1 MFNGLYGSISGI
13 AVVGYLFLFMIF
25 LNAKKNKLINSF
37 LTLLLSMILWTGGS
51 LLMRQQFWPSY
62 IFWYHTSLSGLFLM
76 VLSYFKFSA
85 AFVGTIKNKFIV
97 LYTFLLTAV
106 FLANIPSGIFLHW
119 PSIQMENGINVMI
132 YDQIT
137 GFVSVFF
144 IVTGIIVVHM
154 VQLLYHN
161 VRHNVK
167 LRKQIS
173 PVILGIFLLFA
184 GHLAFTLPIF
194 RGFPIDILAGLI
206 NVFLLVYVLVK
217 RKLLRPK
224 MIASSNVGYLFCTVM
239 GFMVFY
245 GIFPYIE
252 NFSNQNTDLSEGFLV
267 GLNLVVFSAIVSFFF
282 LLWKLALLKIFIK
295 NDELHDDILKN
306 YSAKVS
312 SSLNL
317 KTIFE
322 HTATTIVEN
331 TEVKHAFI
339 SILDEASS
347 SYIIHYSSQSLSDS
361 SLTFTRDHPIIQF
374 LKNQS
379 EPLCMEDFTHTTG
392 YKSIWE
398 SEKKQLEKLNITHC
412 IGLKESN
419 ELIGMILFAKEGSSP
434 SIKTQDIN
442 LLSSVNT
449 IASIAVKNALRYEKA
464 YYEARTDELTGV
476 LNRRYFFEVLDE
488 VFQKNA
494 EGSLA
499 LILINLD
506 DFKLYNQLYGVAQ
519 GDHALKKVADILKGS
534 ISDQC
539 FVARYGG
546 KEFALLLPQYDGM
559 KAKKLAVSLRDQI
572 GKIGNSENSFRQKK
586 LTISVGICI
595 SPYGAKSV
603 KELLENAEHAIYHV
617 KRKGKNAIKIF
628 DTFVTNEENQSK
640 KVDLHNIYD
649 EYKSTIYALTA
660 TIDAKDHYTFNH
672 SENVAKYAVALGKR
686 LNLNKDI
693 IENLRQAALL
703 HDIGKIGIPEHIL
716 NKPFR
721 LTEEEF
727 EIMKGHVEA
736 SINIIRHLPSLDYV
750 IPAVLGH
757 HEHYD
762 GNGYPRRIAKDDI
775 PLTARILCIADAFDA
790 MISQRCYK
798 DPLSINQALVI
809 LEQEAGRQFDPELV
823 TIFVAIIKEGEM
835 HFDTQIPKVAVLEGS
850 S

>member
-1 MFNGLYGSISGI
+1 MFNGLYGSISGLS
-13 AVVGYLFLFMIF
+13 VVGYLFLFMIF
-25 LNAKKNKLINSF
+25 LNAKKSKLINSF

-62 IFWYHTSLSGLFLM
+62 IFWYHVSLSGLFLM

-85 AFVGTIKNKFIV
+85 AFVGMTKNKFVI
-97 LYTFLLTAV
+97 LYTFLLAAV
-106 FLANIPSGIFLHW
+106 FAANIPSGFFLHW
-119 PSIQMENGINVMI
+119 PSLQIENGRALMV

-144 IVTGIIVVHM
+144 AVTGIIVVHM
-154 VQLLYHN
+154 VALLYKN
-161 VRHNVK
+161 VRHNIK

-173 PVILGIFLLFA
+173 PVILGIVLLFL
-184 GHLAFTLPIF
+184 GHLAFTVPF
-194 RGFPIDILAGLI
+194 FKGFPIDILAGLV

-217 RKLLRPK
+217 RKLFRPR
-224 MIASSNVGYLFCTVM
+224 MIASSNVGYLFCVVM
-239 GFMVFY
+239 GFSVFY
-245 GIFPYIE
+245 GIFPYIKIL
-252 NFSNQNTDLSEGFLV
+252 SNRNPPLSEGL
-267 GLNLVVFSAIVSFFF
+267 LTAIYLVVFSAIVSFFF
-282 LLWKLALLKIFIK
+282 LLWKQALSKIFIQ
-295 NDELHDDILKN
+295 NDELHDEILKD

-317 KTIFE
+317 KNIYE
-322 HTATTIVEN
+322 HTAETIEKN
-331 TEVKHAFI
+331 TDVKQVFI
-339 SILDEASS
+339 SILNDENQKYTIRHSNR
-347 SYIIHYSSQSLSDS
+347 SLSDI
-361 SLTFTRDHPIIQF
+361 SLVLTMDHPIVHF
-374 LKNQS
+374 LKHHN
-379 EPLCMEDFTHTTG
+379 EPLNMEEFTHTTA

-398 SEKKQLEKLNITHC
+398 SEKKQLENLKIGHC
-412 IGLKESN
+412 IGLKVSN
-419 ELIGMILFAKEGSSP
+419 ELVGIILIAMERTSQYL
-434 SIKTQDIN
+434 KTQDLN

-449 IASIAVKNALRYEKA
+449 ISSIAIKNALRYEKA
-464 YYEARTDELTGV
+464 YFEARIDELTGV
-476 LNRRYFFEVLDE
+476 LNRRYFFEVLDK
-488 VFQKNA
+488 VFQENKNS
-494 EGSLA
+494 SLA
-499 LILINLD
+499 LLLINLD

-519 GDHALKKVADILKGS
+519 GDLALRKVAVILKGS

-546 KEFALLLPQYDGM
+546 KEFALLLPQYDVF
-559 KAKKLAVSLRDQI
+559 KAKKLAISLRDQI
-572 GKIGNSENSFRQKK
+572 GKIGKTENSFRQKT
-586 LTISVGICI
+586 LTISAGICI

-603 KELLENAEHAIYHV
+603 KELLDNAEHAIYHV

-628 DTFVTNEENQSK
+628 DTFVSNEVNKSENL
-640 KVDLHNIYD
+640 DLHSIYD

-757 HEHYD
+757 HEHYN
-762 GNGYPRRIAKDDI
+762 GGGYPRRSEKDDI
-775 PLTARILCIADAFDA
+775 PLTARILCISDAFDA
-790 MISQRCYK
+790 MISKRCYK
-798 DPLSINQALVI
+798 DPLPVEEALYI
-809 LEQEAGRQFDPELV
+809 LQKEAGRQFDPELV
-823 TIFVAIIKEGEM
+823 PIFVSMINERDLD
-835 HFDTQIPKVAVLEGS
+835 FDTQLQKVTLLSGAN
-850 S
+850 

>member
-25 LNAKKNKLINSF
+25 LNAKKNNLINSF

-62 IFWYHTSLSGLFLM
+62 IFWYHISLSGLFVM
-76 VLSYFKFSA
+76 VLSYFKFST
-85 AFVGTIKNKFIV
+85 AFVGVNKRKFVI
-97 LYTFLLTAV
+97 LYTLLLAVV

-119 PSIQMENGINVMI
+119 PSLQTENEITVMV

-137 GFVSVFF
+137 VFVAVFF
-144 IVTGIIVVHM
+144 ILTGIIVVHM
-154 VQLLYHN
+154 VRLLYRN
-161 VRHNVK
+161 VRHNIK

-173 PVILGIFLLFA
+173 PVILGIILLFV
-184 GHLAFTLPIF
+184 GHLAFTLPVF
-194 RGFPIDILAGLI
+194 KGFPIDILAGLV

-217 RKLLRPK
+217 RKLFRPK
-224 MIASSNVGYLFCTVM
+224 MIASSNVGYLFCIVM

-252 NFSNQNTDLSEGFLV
+252 NFSNQTTGFSEGFLV
-267 GLNLVVFSAIVSFFF
+267 GLYLVIFTSIVSFFF

-295 NDELHDDILKN
+295 NDELHDEILKD

-322 HTATTIVEN
+322 HTATTIVGN
-331 TEVKHAFI
+331 TDVKHVFI
-339 SILDEASS
+339 SVLDETNKN
-347 SYIIHYSSQSLSDS
+347 YVIHHSSQSLSDL
-361 SLTFTRDHPIIQF
+361 SLTFTMDHPIIQF
-374 LKNQS
+374 LKHRS
-379 EPLCMEDFTHTTG
+379 EPLCMEEFTHTTG

-398 SEKKQLEKLNITHC
+398 SEKKQLDKLNISHC

-419 ELIGMILFAKEGSSP
+419 ELIGIILFAKEGASP
-434 SIKTQDIN
+434 SIRTQDIN
-442 LLSSVNT
+442 LLSSVNI
-449 IASIAVKNALRYEKA
+449 IASIAIKNALRYEKA
-464 YYEARTDELTGV
+464 YFEARTDELTGV
-476 LNRRYFFEVLDE
+476 LNRRYFFEVLDK
-488 VFQKNA
+488 VFQENE

-519 GDHALKKVADILKGS
+519 GDQALKKIAAILKGS

-559 KAKKLAVSLRDQI
+559 KAKNLAISLRDQI
-572 GKIGNSENSFRQKK
+572 GKIGNSDKSFRQKT

-628 DTFVTNEENQSK
+628 DTFVTNEENRSK

-716 NKPFR
+716 NKPTR

-762 GNGYPRRIAKDDI
+762 GNGYPRRIAKEDI
-775 PLTARILCIADAFDA
+775 PLTARILCISDAFDA
-790 MISQRCYK
+790 MISERCYK
-798 DPLSINQALVI
+798 VPLSIKKALLI
-809 LEQEAGRQFDPELV
+809 IEQEAGRQFDPELV
-823 TIFVAIIKEGEM
+823 PIFVALINEREFS
-835 HFDTQIPKVAVLEGS
+835 FDTQVQKVSVLNGS
-850 S
+850 N